1 MIFSGVLFFIL
12 GFFLFGKDYPCHP
25 PGLGAYSL
33 SCIQEGSLMVEL
45 WRAYQAL
52 GIKHE
57 FYLAVYDQGMYCFE
71 TNALLFALL
80 LQLSSLY
87 YFWIVWVLS

>member
-1 MIFSGVLFFIL
+1 
-12 GFFLFGKDYPCHP
+12 
-25 PGLGAYSL
+25 
-33 SCIQEGSLMVEL
+33 MVEL

-80 LQLSSLY
+80 LQLSSLFIIFGLCGSSPDIQGLIFY
-87 YFWIVWVLS
+87 LDSEGHMGCWILNSDYLCARLSPYQL